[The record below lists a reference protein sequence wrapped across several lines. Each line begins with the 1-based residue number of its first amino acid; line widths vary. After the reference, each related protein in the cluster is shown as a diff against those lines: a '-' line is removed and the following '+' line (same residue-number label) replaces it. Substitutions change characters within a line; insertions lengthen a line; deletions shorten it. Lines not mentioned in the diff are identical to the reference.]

1 MIDSYSEKTDEYIH
15 YYVTVVGKSLY
26 YFAAPTSG
34 KALSEVQKADFRKTI
49 DSVTF
54 VRKDPPTE
62 EEERQAAMIRI
73 IKRFAVAFSALAVL
87 VVLKAA
93 FDKIRGTNN

>member
-1 MIDSYSEKTDEYIH
+1 MTG
-15 YYVTVVGKSLY
+15 VRKSLY

-34 KALSEVQKADFRKTI
+34 KPLSEVQKADFRKTI

-54 VRKDPPTE
+54 VRKDPLTE

-73 IKRFAVAFSALAVL
+73 IKRFAVAFGALAVL

>member
-1 MIDSYSEKTDEYIH
+1 
-15 YYVTVVGKSLY
+15 
-26 YFAAPTSG
+26 
-34 KALSEVQKADFRKTI
+34 
-49 DSVTF
+49 
-54 VRKDPPTE
+54 
-62 EEERQAAMIRI
+62 MIRI